1 MKRSGGS
8 LISKI
13 HHVSGRVFSKLLKE
27 SGIDEINGPQ
37 GKVLFPLWKKEGRSI
52 QELSEET
59 ALNTS
64 TLTRMLDRLEA
75 EGRVRREAS
84 PADRRKT
91 LIFLTEKDKRM
102 RDRYEE
108 VSARMTEIFYR
119 GFTEEQI
126 DRFEESLERIFDNVM
141 KEERHGK

>member
-1 MKRSGGS
+1 MRRNGGN

-13 HHVSGRVFSKLLKE
+13 HHVSARVFARLLKE
-27 SGIDEINGPQ
+27 YGIDEINGPQ

-52 QELSEET
+52 QELAEET

-75 EGRVRREAS
+75 EGHLRRAQS
-84 PADRRKT
+84 PNDRRKT

-108 VSARMTEIFYR
+108 VSAGMTEIFYR
-119 GFTEEQI
+119 GFSEEEI
-126 DRFEESLERIFDNVM
+126 DRFEEDLERIFGNLM
-141 KEERHGK
+141 KEERDGK